1 MAVENHDKKEI
12 IEIDN
17 KNKRRLKMYQP
28 RFVFRLAEMFL
39 WAILISALVTYA
51 GTYLTMPIYYTVA
64 AFDAVFGWLPFVTIA
79 SPEHLAMTYERWAQS
94 TDGFTVFRNVS
105 VLVLI
110 ASPIL
115 LMIEIMIVRP
125 AVKS

>member
-1 MAVENHDKKEI
+1 
-12 IEIDN
+12 
-17 KNKRRLKMYQP
+17 MYQP
-28 RFVFRLAEMFL
+28 RFVFRLAGSYARQNRVTIVYAIMAEMFL